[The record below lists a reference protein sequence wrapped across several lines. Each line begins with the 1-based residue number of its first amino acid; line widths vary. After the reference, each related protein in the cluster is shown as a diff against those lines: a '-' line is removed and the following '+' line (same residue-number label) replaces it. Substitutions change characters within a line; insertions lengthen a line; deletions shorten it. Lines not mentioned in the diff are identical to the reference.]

1 MKQRYQWMFAGLI
14 CTVCIIDS
22 DTLLGDSN
30 TNDWQ
35 TRRLMQPNQE
45 DIQSEREGRIE
56 IYHGLTDRQ
65 VGQAMDAHFGRIES
79 MMFTGT
85 VVTDPDGHP
94 KKDTETNEIITE
106 DDGC

>member
-22 DTLLGDSN
+22 DTLLGDSA
-30 TNDWQ
+30 TDDWQ
-35 TRRLMQPNQE
+35 TRRLMHPTE
-45 DIQSEREGRIE
+45 EEIQSEREGRIE

-65 VGQAMDAHFGRIES
+65 VGHAMDAHFGRIES
-79 MMFTGT
+79 MMFTGI
-85 VVTDPDGHP
+85 VVTDSQGQP
-94 KKDTETNEIITE
+94 KKDSKSGSIVTE